1 MSRLVRILIALDQLL
16 GTIFL
21 PNHMPDETI
30 SSRCWRWEKDG
41 VRSWPRKLV
50 DALFFW
56 DERHCEQSYYSEK
69 QGLQQAEELRPPGGD
84 HGA

>member
-1 MSRLVRILIALDQLL
+1 MSKLKRVFIALDQLL

-21 PNHMPDETI
+21 NDHMPDETI

-56 DERHCEQSYYSEK
+56 DKNHCQASYRSEQLA
-69 QGLQQAEELRPPGGD
+69 LQQPQEFRPKSGGN
-84 HGA
+84 GA